1 MSSVPSPRPYRTS
14 FKFTFKFK
22 FEYSRRSLEG
32 PSKPWLRPHAVNPV
46 NVIDLV
52 LNFSSLFLLLYS
64 SFFFLRSSP
73 ASQPARRTAVAR
85 AHRGLHFD
93 FDGFPSLSTSSQ
105 TSLCIFDCP
114 RPRRRS
120 LARLSRRVLCLL
132 ARRLHRR
139 PFVHASFSR
148 HPAPIHTLLRSTR
161 SRKASRPR
169 LPLPHVLVRTLPTT
183 AITAVARCTRA
194 RRTVTVH
201 TTRLVCSLGLRC
213 FALKVTAFSL
223 PPACFFVL
231 SLIGFCPVSRAGSV
245 QCVSLGVH
253 VACRIGFY
261 STKVYSPSP
270 SVGRGS
276 RPVCMLA
283 YTAGIRSVLRRSQGR
298 SVGRRS
304 FALEAV
310 NGNVGTAPSVG

>member
-1 MSSVPSPRPYRTS
+1 MDVLCWCLSNIGCARVVFVQVGLKERSGVLRTLTSPHVVRLKSASVPSRTS

-32 PSKPWLRPHAVNPV
+32 LSKPWLRPHAVNPV

-105 TSLCIFDCP
+105 TSLCIFDRP

-120 LARLSRRVLCLL
+120 LARLSCRVLCLL

-139 PFVHASFSR
+139 RSFTLPFSR
-148 HPAPIHTLLRSTR
+148 HPAPIRPIHTLLRSTR

-169 LPLPHVLVRTLPTT
+169 LSCPM
-183 AITAVARCTRA
+183 CSC
-194 RRTVTVH
+194 VH
-201 TTRLVCSLGLRC
+201 Y
-213 FALKVTAFSL
+213 L
-223 PPACFFVL
+223 PPRSRPSLVVPALVVQLQYTLLDLCVL
-231 SLIGFCPVSRAGSV
+231 S
-245 QCVSLGVH
+245 
-253 VACRIGFY
+253 
-261 STKVYSPSP
+261 
-270 SVGRGS
+270 
-276 RPVCMLA
+276 VCA
-283 YTAGIRSVLRRSQGR
+283 ALR
-298 SVGRRS
+298 
-304 FALEAV
+304 
-310 NGNVGTAPSVG
+310 